1 MRRPDVIGLTFA
13 AMLGLGVEAHAQVFE
28 PSMSGWF
35 AGLQATI
42 SAIRVEA
49 RQDSLGAEQGSLAN
63 TNAAMGL
70 ANVIVEQE
78 AVVAAREAVARFES
92 MHNDLTTGLC
102 STADEQR
109 SVARAEKDATVVDAE
124 LGGFERRWLERGGDR
139 TDTLVGTHRMRR
151 TVFCSE
157 GERDLGLCEGPL
169 AFGVPVA
176 GDSDA
181 SPFLVRRSYGSAEM
195 DVGTVFVDTV
205 APFPTISKSGDAAAG
220 SVDEMIEHAARRRE
234 LALVALART
243 GLTDVL
249 MRGLE
254 GGTE

>member
-1 MRRPDVIGLTFA
+1 MNQQRLIALTLGAGLGLT
-13 AMLGLGVEAHAQVFE
+13 VEARAQVFE
-28 PSMSGWF
+28 PSMAAWF
-35 AGLQATI
+35 TGLQASI
-42 SAIRVEA
+42 SSIRVDT
-49 RQDSLGAEQGSLAN
+49 RQGSLGAEQGSVAD

-70 ANVIVEQE
+70 ASVIVEQE
-78 AVVAAREAVARFES
+78 AVVAARDAVARFES
-92 MHNDLTTGLC
+92 MHNDPITGLC
-102 STADEQR
+102 TTADGQR
-109 SVARAEKDATVVDAE
+109 SVLRAGEGAATVDAE
-124 LGGFERRWLERGGDR
+124 LDDFERRWLERGGDR

-157 GERDLGLCEGPL
+157 GERELGLCEGSP

-181 SPFLVRRSYGSAEM
+181 SSFLVRRSYGSAEM

-205 APFPTISKSGDAAAG
+205 APFPTISRSEDAAAG
-220 SVDEMIEHAARRRE
+220 SVDEMIEHAERRRE

-249 MRGLE
+249 VRGLE
-254 GGTE
+254 GGAE

>member
-1 MRRPDVIGLTFA
+1 MRRSGIIGLSLA
-13 AMLGLGVEAHAQVFE
+13 VGLGLAVEARAQVFE
-28 PSMSGWF
+28 PSMAGWF

-42 SAIRVEA
+42 SSIRVEA
-49 RQDSLGAEQGSLAN
+49 RQDSLGAEQGSLAD
-63 TNAAMGL
+63 TSTAMGL
-70 ANVIVEQE
+70 ASVIVEQE
-78 AVVAAREAVARFES
+78 AVVAAREAVGRYES
-92 MHNDLTTGLC
+92 MHTDLTTGLC
-102 STADEQR
+102 STADGQR
-109 SVARAEKDATVVDAE
+109 SVARAEEGAAAVDAE
-124 LGGFERRWLERGGDR
+124 LGEFERRWLESGGDR
-139 TDTLVGTHRMRR
+139 TETLVGTHRMRR

-157 GERDLGLCEGPL
+157 GERELGLCEGSP

-205 APFPTISKSGDAAAG
+205 APFPTISTSGDAAAG

-249 MRGLE
+249 VRGLE